1 MKKKSW
7 VTGIIIGFVV
17 IVAGSLLYTNHQKQ
31 VDIAEHS
38 APYYADA
45 NKKVVLLSASQD
57 KLNDYQEEQFYS
69 IARGTIDGEVRD
81 GISDKMDDKSLY
93 VEKVKGKGRYY
104 IEYVSRWDTGFFK
117 QNFTTS
123 FVAKLETADFRKSD
137 TFTTYQFQSDLT
149 DFVNENDPD

>member
-7 VTGIIIGFVV
+7 VMGIIIGFVV

-45 NKKVVLLSASQD
+45 NKKVVLLSSSQD

-69 IARGTIDGEVRD
+69 IARGAIDSQVRD
-81 GISDKMDDKSLY
+81 GISNKMDDKSLY

-104 IEYVSRWDTGFFK
+104 IEYVSHWDMGIIK

-123 FVAKLETADFRKSD
+123 FVAKLKTADFRKSD
-137 TFTTYQFQSDLT
+137 RFTIYDFQSDLL